1 MFNTC
6 SVAQKTCELRSK
18 VLQALSFKRH
28 PSELHQNSMKIE
40 KVMSSSFLK
49 FPVHVEAQIRDGCMT
64 PRGDIVDL
72 LTEIL
77 QSSCPVFQ
85 NGQLDLGRTENID
98 ELCDNV
104 AVGDMEE
111 GKVISFWQA
120 DLCVHAF
127 RLTDQEPAVT
137 FELTTRNLVAILLFF
152 IQQLLFVCWGHA
164 FSTAF

>member
-1 MFNTC
+1 MST
-6 SVAQKTCELRSK
+6 
-18 VLQALSFKRH
+18 
-28 PSELHQNSMKIE
+28 KIE
-40 KVMSSSFLK
+40 KKASSSFLK

-64 PRGDIVDL
+64 PQGDIVDL

-98 ELCDNV
+98 ELCENV

-127 RLTDQEPAVT
+127 RLTDQEPAVICEIT
-137 FELTTRNLVAILLFF
+137 FCLSANVDKEPSRSSYDIYELEN
-152 IQQLLFVCWGHA
+152 
-164 FSTAF
+164 

>member
-1 MFNTC
+1 
-6 SVAQKTCELRSK
+6 
-18 VLQALSFKRH
+18 
-28 PSELHQNSMKIE
+28 
-40 KVMSSSFLK
+40 MSSSFLK

-64 PRGDIVDL
+64 PQADIVDL

-85 NGQLDLGRTENID
+85 NGQLDLGRAENID

-127 RLTDQEPAVT
+127 RLTDQEPAVMSLIT
-137 FELTTRNLVAILLFF
+137 LWVPVAFLLPLTSKQSFLCFLDSSMVFKNSKTTLRFSFLILYMRSLQTL
-152 IQQLLFVCWGHA
+152 ILYCISALN
-164 FSTAF
+164 

>member
-1 MFNTC
+1 
-6 SVAQKTCELRSK
+6 
-18 VLQALSFKRH
+18 
-28 PSELHQNSMKIE
+28 
-40 KVMSSSFLK
+40 MSSSFLK

-64 PRGDIVDL
+64 PQADIVDL
-72 LTEIL
+72 LTEVL

-85 NGQLDLGRTENID
+85 NGQLDLGRAENID

-127 RLTDQEPAVT
+127 RLTDQEPAVMP
-137 FELTTRNLVAILLFF
+137 FIIIWIPIALLLPLHLFCVSIMLSRLF
-152 IQQLLFVCWGHA
+152 YGIQE
-164 FSTAF
+164 